1 MNTPT
6 APPAPPTA
14 PVAPI
19 ITPSET
25 PPQDDLQQISEAQ
38 ATLMVADI
46 KAQVQKGTMSQAIAE
61 EAHDQIQTP
70 IDQRAPDNRSEA
82 LKELDRAAPPGKET
96 DYAIRYGIPGQDPPP
111 MTKELK
117 EFDSTARSWLA
128 RAEFSRVNGNSV
140 IRAIEQTV
148 NTTRHMNAEQL
159 EQFRQTEMTTL
170 RGLYEDS
177 LEEKLRECSQ
187 MVHAVEM
194 QQPGLK
200 NLLQSKGIGDAAV
213 VLTQLIA
220 QSQIWHARRKG

>member
-14 PVAPI
+14 PVAPFT
-19 ITPSET
+19 TPSGT

-38 ATLMVADI
+38 ATLIVADI

-70 IDQRAPDNRSEA
+70 IDQRTPDNRSEA
-82 LKELDRAAPPGKET
+82 LKELECGPPGIET
-96 DYAIRYGIPGQDPPP
+96 DHAIGHSIPGQDSPP

-117 EFDSTARSWLA
+117 EFDVTARSWLA
-128 RAEFSRVNGNSV
+128 SAEFSLENGNSL

-148 NTTRHMNAEQL
+148 NTTQHMNAEQL
-159 EQFRQTEMTTL
+159 DQFRKTEMTKL
-170 RGLYEDS
+170 RGLHGNL

-187 MVHAVEM
+187 MVHALEM
-194 QQPGLK
+194 QQSGLK
-200 NLLQSKGIGDAAV
+200 QFLETKGIGDAAV

-220 QSQIWHARRKG
+220 HSQIWHARRKG

>member
-38 ATLMVADI
+38 ATLIVADI

-96 DYAIRYGIPGQDPPP
+96 DYAIRHGIPGQDPPP

>member
-19 ITPSET
+19 ITPSGT
-25 PPQDDLQQISEAQ
+25 PPQDDLQQVSEAQ

-111 MTKELK
+111 MTTELK

-128 RAEFSRVNGNSV
+128 RAEFSRENGNSV

>member
-19 ITPSET
+19 ITPSGT

-38 ATLMVADI
+38 ATLIVADI

-128 RAEFSRVNGNSV
+128 RAEFSRENGNSV

-200 NLLQSKGIGDAAV
+200 HLLQSKGIGDAAV

>member
-38 ATLMVADI
+38 ATLIVADI

-111 MTKELK
+111 TKELK

-128 RAEFSRVNGNSV
+128 RAEFSRENGNSV

-170 RGLYEDS
+170 RGLYGDS

>member
-6 APPAPPTA
+6 APFAPPTA

-38 ATLMVADI
+38 ATLIVADI

-128 RAEFSRVNGNSV
+128 RAEFSRENGNSV

-159 EQFRQTEMTTL
+159 EQFRQTEMMTL
-170 RGLYEDS
+170 RGLFGDS

>member
-1 MNTPT
+1 MNKPT

-19 ITPSET
+19 ITSSGT
-25 PPQDDLQQISEAQ
+25 PPQYDPQQVSEAQ
-38 ATLMVADI
+38 AALMVGNI
-46 KAQVQKGTMSQAIAE
+46 KAQVLKETMSQDTANQAY
-61 EAHDQIQTP
+61 DQLQTP
-70 IDQRAPDNRSEA
+70 MDQRAPDNRSEA

-128 RAEFSRVNGNSV
+128 SAEFSRENGNSV
-140 IRAIEQTV
+140 IRAIDQTV

-159 EQFRQTEMTTL
+159 EQFRQTEMTKL
-170 RGLYEDS
+170 RGLYGDS
-177 LEEKLRECSQ
+177 LEEKQRECSQ

-194 QQPGLK
+194 QKPGLK
-200 NLLQSKGIGDAAV
+200 NLLRSKGIGDAAV
-213 VLTQLIA
+213 VVTQLIA
-220 QSQIWHARRKG
+220 QSQIWHTRRKG